1 MEAGCRSFS
10 ARNGTDG
17 LRVAGD
23 DGVTSYGCL
32 TRNEAI
38 TGDEAITSDESITGD
53 EGFTGDDTVLGEPL
67 TVNREKQ
74 SVCYMHIRAAMDHVR
89 RGPFLKTKLSNVSY

>member
-1 MEAGCRSFS
+1 MEVGCGRVS
-10 ARNGTDG
+10 ARIGTDG
-17 LRVAGD
+17 LRVARDVPGYGGFTGD
-23 DGVTSYGCL
+23 
-32 TRNEAI
+32 EAI
-38 TGDEAITSDESITGD
+38 TGYEAITSDESITCD

-89 RGPFLKTKLSNVSY
+89 RGPFLKTKLSDVSY

>member
-1 MEAGCRSFS
+1 MEVGCRSFS

-17 LRVAGD
+17 LRVTGD

-38 TGDEAITSDESITGD
+38 TGDEAISGDESI
-53 EGFTGDDTVLGEPL
+53 TGDDTVLGEPL

-89 RGPFLKTKLSNVSY
+89 RGPFLKTKLSDVSY